1 MRDVACATRVSRTFD
16 RRQEPDALAG
26 TSGSA
31 RGERGNP
38 LPYRDHFFKFLLVFQ
53 WVGIFF
59 RTRMAGYA
67 SIRWTLFRVCMWVG
81 GTPSCR

>member
-38 LPYRDHFFKFLLVFQ
+38 LPYRDHFFRFLLVFN
-53 WVGIFF
+53 GLEFSS
-59 RTRMAGYA
+59 A
-67 SIRWTLFRVCMWVG
+67 LELRV
-81 GTPSCR
+81 TPRFDGRSSVCA